1 MHEMSIAINIVEIA
15 EKEAKKNNAA
25 KIKEIELEIGRLSG
39 VIVEALE
46 FALESAVK
54 NTILENAEFIIHEIE
69 GKCQCRQCQHVFSTD
84 DFIMVCP
91 KCSNFDI
98 KIINGKEMK
107 IKSLV
112 VE

>member
-15 EKEAKKNNAA
+15 EKEAKKNKAT
-25 KIKEIELEIGRLSG
+25 KIKEIELEVGKLSG
-39 VIVEALE
+39 VVIEALE

-54 NTILENAEFIIHEIE
+54 NTILDNSTFVIHQTE
-69 GKCQCRQCQHVFSTD
+69 GKCQCNYCKHTFSTD
-84 DFIMVCP
+84 DYIMVCP
-91 KCSNFDI
+91 NCGHFNTTVI
-98 KIINGKEMK
+98 KGKEMR